1 MILNLTRIPIIL
13 LFFAFLLII
22 PLSSQS
28 DAFLQ
33 TGGKWVAELQ
43 PGESFSFEWGLTTE
57 KNTPEV
63 LKLRAEGEG
72 AELLSFPETIDAPTN
87 EWVAVIV
94 TVTIPEDHP
103 TDLRFNPILI
113 ALLEG
118 DTGGA
123 AVFNLQMKKNI
134 EIIIG
139 NPPIPEAIAEEPIEQ
154 TIDEEVMEDHEEEQG
169 PGSFIIRT
177 EEEEQES
184 ETSEVQQTEEE
195 GGGCLISTAT
205 FGSEMAPQVQMLR
218 EIRDNSLLT
227 TTSGSAFMSG
237 FNTIYYSFSPTIAD
251 LERQSPIF
259 QEAVKL
265 TLTPLITSLSILN
278 YVDMDSEAEVLGYGI
293 SLILLNIGMY
303 FVAPAILITKLRR

>member
-1 MILNLTRIPIIL
+1 MIRTHFIFIIFILLLTIPII
-13 LFFAFLLII
+13 
-22 PLSSQS
+22 SQS

-33 TGGKWVAELQ
+33 YAGKWVAELQ
-43 PGESFSFEWGLTTE
+43 PGESYTFEWGLNSE
-57 KNTPEV
+57 KDVDAV
-63 LKLRAEGEG
+63 LKLRAEGAG
-72 AELLSFPETIDAPTN
+72 AELLSFPETLAAPAN
-87 EWVAVIV
+87 EWVVFDVIV
-94 TVTIPEDHP
+94 TVPEDHP
-103 TDLRFNPILI
+103 TDLRLNPSLI
-113 ALLEG
+113 ALLES
-118 DTGGA
+118 DSEGA
-123 AVFNLQMKKNI
+123 TKFNLQMKKKI
-134 EIIIG
+134 DIIIG
-139 NPPIPEAIAEEPIEQ
+139 NPPIPEVVAEEPIKE
-154 TIDEEVMEDHEEEQG
+154 TIDEEVIEESEDESEEEQE
-169 PGSFIIRT
+169 PGTFT
-177 EEEEQES
+177 LQGAQEEQES

-205 FGSEMAPQVQMLR
+205 FGSELAPQVQMLR

-251 LERQSPIF
+251 FERQSPIF

>member
-1 MILNLTRIPIIL
+1 MNLNRNPLIFLI
-13 LFFAFLLII
+13 FALLLII
-22 PLSSQS
+22 PLISQS

-43 PGESFSFEWGLTTE
+43 PGESYTFEWGLNSE
-57 KNTPEV
+57 KDIPVV
-63 LKLRAEGEG
+63 LILRAEGDG
-72 AELLSFPETIDAPTN
+72 AELLSFPEKIDAPPN
-87 EWVAVIV
+87 QWVALVV
-94 TVTIPEDHP
+94 TVTVPEDHP
-103 TDLRFNPILI
+103 TDLRFNPTVI
-113 ALLEG
+113 ALLAGEK
-118 DTGGA
+118 GGVT
-123 AVFNLQMKKNI
+123 VFNLQMKKDI

-139 NPPIPEAIAEEPIEQ
+139 NPPIPEVVAEESIEQ
-154 TIDEEVMEDHEEEQG
+154 TIDEEVMEESEEEQE
-169 PGSFIIRT
+169 PGTFT
-177 EEEEQES
+177 LQGAQEEQES

-205 FGSEMAPQVQMLR
+205 FGSELAPQVQMLR